1 MCKQPF
7 TIPNPLRNSA
17 QVSVGRFTP
26 NVNNPYIQLYKDTTA
41 QYIAVPCGHCAECRR
56 LKQLG
61 LITRVKFESLVN
73 YVYFFTLTYNSNI
86 PYISIPGF
94 DENFYYADY
103 SDVQKMFKRIRKNNL
118 IGRPFKYLVVREY
131 GKKGRPHFHGLLF
144 VQSLPSDD
152 KLFKFSLETK
162 LYKLILDNWQRNEG
176 SNRNPDYVNLT
187 TYRYVYRFGR
197 ANYNYDL
204 HLVQPD
210 DRGKDDA
217 CGFYVIKYMF
227 KKSKYVDYLYMKLLN
242 QFPDKDEKFRHY
254 WNYIKPKSW
263 KSVDFGRK
271 KDDEVRQKIISDAR
285 RSLASKLSVP
295 NVFFEG
301 QNMLLPKFY
310 YPVIPVELLMKFR
323 EGIIEKYGTIFFEH
337 KFDYRDFITIE
348 KNERSLDYVSTK
360 VDVFDL
366 FDDEDF

>member
-56 LKQLG
+56 IKQLG

-103 SDVQKMFKRIRKNNL
+103 SDIQKMFKRIRKNNL

-152 KLFKFSLETK
+152 RLFKFSLETK

-176 SNRNPDYVNLT
+176 SNRSPDYVNLT

-210 DRGKDDA
+210 DRCKDDA
-217 CGFYVIKYMF
+217 KFDSEYNVALGSSVSTLSDKMYIKQETPTTSPNNT
-227 KKSKYVDYLYMKLLN
+227 SKMESLLELKKLLDSGILTQEEFDN
-242 QFPDKDEKFRHY
+242 EK
-254 WNYIKPKSW
+254 
-263 KSVDFGRK
+263 K
-271 KDDEVRQKIISDAR
+271 KILNS
-285 RSLASKLSVP
+285 
-295 NVFFEG
+295 
-301 QNMLLPKFY
+301 
-310 YPVIPVELLMKFR
+310 
-323 EGIIEKYGTIFFEH
+323 
-337 KFDYRDFITIE
+337 
-348 KNERSLDYVSTK
+348 
-360 VDVFDL
+360 
-366 FDDEDF
+366 